1 MAEILQRLS
10 QTIESLAE
18 LRVVTAV
25 GDVTINVKV
34 DHQSNDVTALPAE
47 NLPGIPGI
55 FSEVNLFTGDIK
67 TLIHQDY
74 KDENNPIAKMH
85 AEQIKNG
92 QKIVADNVNTIT
104 RLAQSASD
112 EIKSL
117 LKQPSRKPS

>member
-1 MAEILQRLS
+1 MVSILERLS
-10 QTIESLAE
+10 HTIESLAE

-25 GDVTINVKV
+25 GDVTINVTV
-34 DHQSNDVTALPAE
+34 DRQNNDVTALPAE

-55 FSEVNLFTGDIK
+55 FSEINLITGDVK
-67 TLIHQDY
+67 TLIHQDF
-74 KDENNPIAKMH
+74 KDENNPIAKVH

-112 EIKSL
+112 EIKNL
-117 LKQPSRKPS
+117 LKQDSRKPS